1 MGLDWIGYQQTD
13 GEVGSTNPD
22 DYIQDMYRGKGV
34 AWDVNIEK
42 HFPEIANMCYGS
54 IKSLLPEMCSCD
66 CIPPEEKKQII
77 DAIRSCIELPEG
89 EIDFSDSNESRE
101 EWNEWMEGA
110 ISFLE
115 ENEYVFC
122 WW

>member
-1 MGLDWIGYQQTD
+1 MGLDWIGFQQTD
-13 GEVGSTNPD
+13 GEVGSTD
-22 DYIQDMYRGKGV
+22 IDHYIQDIYRGKGV
-34 AWDVNIEK
+34 AYDVNIEK
-42 HFPEIANMCYGS
+42 HFPDIGEMCYGS
-54 IKSLLPEMCSCD
+54 IASPLKDLCSCD
-66 CIPPEEKKQII
+66 CIPTEQKQQII
-77 DAIRSCIELPEG
+77 DAIRSCMEMPEG